1 MTSLVERARVRDLVQ
16 IELAAATG
24 QPAELF
30 IDDAPLSDLSVD
42 SISLVEALIG
52 VREQLLVDL
61 GRSADEVSDPPALP
75 WIETV
80 GDLISFVSTSVEDLG
95 GSPNGAQK

>member
-1 MTSLVERARVRDLVQ
+1 MTSLVERGRVRDLVQ

-24 QPAELF
+24 QSAEVF
-30 IDDAPLSDLSVD
+30 VDDAALSDLSVD
-42 SISLVEALIG
+42 SINLVEALIG
-52 VREQLLVDL
+52 VREQLLADL

-80 GDLISFVSTSVEDLG
+80 GDLISFVTTSVEDLG
-95 GSPNGAQK
+95 GSPSGAHT

>member
-1 MTSLVERARVRDLVQ
+1 MTPLVERGRVRDLVQ

-24 QPAELF
+24 QAPERF
-30 IDDAPLSDLSVD
+30 VDEAPLSDLSVD

-52 VREQLLVDL
+52 IREQLLADL

-80 GDLISFVSTSVEDLG
+80 GDLITFVAESVEDLG
-95 GSPNGAQK
+95 GSPSSAPA